1 MCVYVSAFG
10 YSPHPGTKGK
20 VQIMIPNDRQLL
32 ASKKVQVVMY
42 VIFYIRTVHP
52 RSYCLVDTHIFFLV
66 LLSPRFPLLF
76 TPYFV
81 PKCAHWP
88 IPMGLACIGGHV
100 FPFMQHPVDI
110 LIHWMQGEG
119 EKTSMWYTM
128 CWFPN
133 KLLVN
138 HHFPIYISLWI
149 VTVDVAMIPFDNPA
163 AIEAKQMLV
172 CDVYS
177 EIRAAQSFNLASDT
191 PTRQLHE

>member
-1 MCVYVSAFG
+1 
-10 YSPHPGTKGK
+10 
-20 VQIMIPNDRQLL
+20 MIPNDRQLL
-32 ASKKVQVVMY
+32 ASKKVEVVMY

-52 RSYCLVDTHIFFLV
+52 RSYCLVDTHIFFLFFFSLHDFPCCSPLTLSQSVHTGRFRWAWLV
-66 LLSPRFPLLF
+66 L
-76 TPYFV
+76 
-81 PKCAHWP
+81 
-88 IPMGLACIGGHV
+88 GGHV

-163 AIEAKQMLV
+163 AIDAKQGLCV
-172 CDVYS
+172 VFILRLEPHSPSISHQIHQQGNCKNR
-177 EIRAAQSFNLASDT
+177 ITLGF
-191 PTRQLHE
+191 